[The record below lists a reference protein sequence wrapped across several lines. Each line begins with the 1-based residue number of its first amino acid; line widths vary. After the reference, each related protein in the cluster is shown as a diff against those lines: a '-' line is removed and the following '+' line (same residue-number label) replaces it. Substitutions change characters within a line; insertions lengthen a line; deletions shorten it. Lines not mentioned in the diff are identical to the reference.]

1 VKKEPFYW
9 DGLAAIIVLLAI
21 FFIVGQMEGC
31 IK

>member
-1 VKKEPFYW
+1 MKQEKFYW